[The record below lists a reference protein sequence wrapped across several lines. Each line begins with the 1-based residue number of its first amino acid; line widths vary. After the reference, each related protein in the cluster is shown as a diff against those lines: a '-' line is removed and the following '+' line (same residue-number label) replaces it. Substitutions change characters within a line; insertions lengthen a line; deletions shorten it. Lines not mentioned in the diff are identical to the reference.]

1 MSQRVRDARSERRS
15 RWPGYAGTKRRRVG
29 QVVLRSA
36 VSTRAMSDFAKLFCL
51 PPAPLALGEEEDDR
65 ELE

>member
-1 MSQRVRDARSERRS
+1 MSQRVRDSRSERRS

-36 VSTRAMSDFAKLFCL
+36 VSTRAMGDFAKLFRL
-51 PPAPLALGEEEDDR
+51 TPGLLTLGEEEDDR

>member
-1 MSQRVRDARSERRS
+1 MSQRVRDSRSERRS
-15 RWPGYAGTKRRRVG
+15 RWPGYAGAKRRRVG

-36 VSTRAMSDFAKLFCL
+36 FSTRAMSDFAKLFCL
-51 PPAPLALGEEEDDR
+51 PPALRTLGEEEDAR